1 MRILALIALLFF
13 LACNGKDAP
22 AVTEISR
29 EEFVQTAPGSSVVLD
44 VRSPEEYAA
53 GHVKNALNVPHDR
66 LAERMSDIQKFA
78 SVPVVVYCK
87 SGGRAGMAIEEL
99 RKAGFT
105 NLRHLTG
112 DMDGWIEAGYSVA
125 KDGP

>member
-1 MRILALIALLFF
+1 MRILALIAILFF
-13 LACNGKDAP
+13 LACDGTEAP
-22 AVTEISR
+22 AATEISR
-29 EEFVQTAPGSSVVLD
+29 EEFVRTTVGSSVVLD

-53 GHVKNALNVPHDR
+53 GHIKNALNVPHDR
-66 LAERMSDIQKFA
+66 LAERMSDIQRFA

-87 SGGRAGMAIEEL
+87 SGSRAGKAIEAL
-99 RKAGFT
+99 GKAGFT

-112 DMDGWIEAGYSVA
+112 DMDGWIEAGHAVA